1 MGDQT
6 GDMTSSAAQHPLLA
20 FADLMR
26 VLRDGCAW
34 KQQQTHVSLK
44 RFLLEEAYEVLEAID
59 EGEAS
64 GDFTHLREELGDLL
78 LQVYFHALIAEE
90 RGEFTIADVAADIDA
105 KMRRRNPHV
114 IGPTARPGLTPDEI
128 DELWQQAKAA
138 EKAAEQAAEQAAVKP
153 SGTAA
158 VPAPASPAE
167 GVPAELPALMWASKV
182 LGRAERAGTPLDLA
196 GTHAPDAALGERLLA
211 LVAEARAAGV
221 DAEQA
226 LRAAV
231 RGRL

>member
-1 MGDQT
+1 MDHT
-6 GDMTSSAAQHPLLA
+6 EPEPHPLLA

-34 KQQQTHVSLK
+34 KQEQTHVSLK
-44 RFLLEEAYEVLEAID
+44 RFLLEESYEVLEAID

-78 LQVYFHALIAEE
+78 LQVYFHAAIAEE

-114 IGPTARPGLTPDEI
+114 IGPNARPGLTPDEI
-128 DELWQQAKAA
+128 NELWQQAKAA
-138 EKAAEQAAEQAAVKP
+138 EKVAEKAAAAAAAPQAVRGSATDIP
-153 SGTAA
+153 
-158 VPAPASPAE
+158 SPAD

-182 LGRAERAGTPLDLA
+182 LGRAERMGQPLGLA
-196 GTHAPDAALGERLLA
+196 AADAPDADLGERLLA
-211 LVAEARAAGV
+211 LVAEARATGV

-226 LRAAV
+226 LRRAV
-231 RGRL
+231 RDRLG

>member
-1 MGDQT
+1 MSESLMGDPAR
-6 GDMTSSAAQHPLLA
+6 SAAQHPLLA

-26 VLRDGCAW
+26 VLREGCAW
-34 KQQQTHVSLK
+34 KQEQTHVSLK

-59 EGEAS
+59 EGEES

-78 LQVYFHALIAEE
+78 LQVYFHAAIAEE
-90 RGEFTIADVAADIDA
+90 RGEFTLADVASDIDA

-114 IGPTARPGLTPDEI
+114 IGPAARPGLTPDEI
-128 DELWQQAKAA
+128 NELWQQAKAA
-138 EKAAEQAAEQAAVKP
+138 EKAATPQAVRGSATV
-153 SGTAA
+153 
-158 VPAPASPAE
+158 VPSPAD

-182 LGRAERAGTPLDLA
+182 LGRAERAGQPLDLG
-196 GTHAPDAALGERLLA
+196 GTDVPDAELGERLLA
-211 LVAEARAAGV
+211 LVAEARATGV

-231 RGRL
+231 RARLA